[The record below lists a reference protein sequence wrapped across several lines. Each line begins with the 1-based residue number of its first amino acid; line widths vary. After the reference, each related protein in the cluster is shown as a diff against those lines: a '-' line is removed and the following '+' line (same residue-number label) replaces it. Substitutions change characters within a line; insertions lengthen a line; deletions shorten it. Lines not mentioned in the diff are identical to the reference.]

1 MQYVT
6 KPTNSLTQ
14 NIRRIPVLGPVIL
27 QPLGALG
34 FVIVLVFILTTIFA
48 PWIATY
54 DPLKQ
59 DIKQL
64 LKPPSQQHFLG
75 TDYLGRDLYSRMVYG
90 SRIAIMAAIP
100 AISMALIGGLS
111 LGLLAGYVG
120 GRVDNII
127 LVILDSIQAFPGL
140 ILALAILA
148 LLGPSFWNVI
158 FVIGLAFIPG
168 YARVTRAQVL
178 SVKKNDYIEAELNL
192 GASTA
197 RIILMH
203 ILPNILGPLA
213 ILVAMD
219 IPVVITF
226 EAGLSFIGLGVQP
239 PNPSWGVILSDGF
252 KYINRSPYPILWA
265 GLALMITTL
274 GFTLF
279 GETLRD
285 VLDPR
290 LSGTRGL

>member
-1 MQYVT
+1 MKFVGR
-6 KPTNSLTQ
+6 PSNRVARS
-14 NIRRIPVLGPVIL
+14 IRRIPVLGPALL

-34 FVIVLVFILTTIFA
+34 FIIVLLFVLTTILA
-48 PWIATY
+48 PWIAPY
-54 DPLKQ
+54 NPIKQ

-64 LKPPSQQHFLG
+64 LKPPSVQHYLG
-75 TDYLGRDLYSRMVYG
+75 TDYLGRDLLSRLVYG
-90 SRIAIMAAIP
+90 SRIAISAALPTI
-100 AISMALIGGLS
+100 AIALVGGLF
-111 LGLLAGYVG
+111 LGLLSGYVG
-120 GRVDNII
+120 GWLDNVI
-127 LVILDSIQAFPGL
+127 LVMLDSIQAFPGL

-148 LLGPSFWNVI
+148 LLGPSFRNII
-158 FVIGLAFIPG
+158 FVMGLAFIPG

-192 GASTA
+192 GASSA

-203 ILPNILGPLA
+203 VLPNILGPLA

-219 IPVVITF
+219 TPVVITF

-252 KYINRSPYPILWA
+252 KFINRSPYPILWA